1 MSREVCEQCRE
12 GDHRHC
18 EGYLTNGSECGCD
31 ETGCGAN
38 ADSDKEKK

>member
-1 MSREVCEQCRE
+1 VSRETCEACQE

-18 EGYLTNGSECGCD
+18 EGFLSNGAACACD
-31 ETGCGAN
+31 ETACGAN